1 MNLLDNFAHGLL
13 VILAALSHFIL
24 TILITVEGWLRSLM
38 KGAGLGIDVQTLV
51 IIFILCMFLV
61 GVMRLLGGRLR
72 LTIALILILILAH
85 TLAGI
90 ANGPLGGG

>member
-1 MNLLDNFAHGLL
+1 MSLLDNFAHGLI
-13 VILAALSHFIL
+13 VVLAAFSHFIL
-24 TILITVEGWLRSLM
+24 NLLIVVEGWLRALM
-38 KGAGLGIDVQTLV
+38 KGAGLSIDVQTLI
-51 IIFILCMFLV
+51 IIFILSMFLV
-61 GVMRLLGGRLR
+61 GVLRLLGGRLR